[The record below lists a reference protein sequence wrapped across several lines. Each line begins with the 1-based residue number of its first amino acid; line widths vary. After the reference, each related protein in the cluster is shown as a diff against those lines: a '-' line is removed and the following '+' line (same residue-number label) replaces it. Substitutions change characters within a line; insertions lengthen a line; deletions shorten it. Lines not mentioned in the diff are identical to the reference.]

1 MLIAL
6 MWVFIGMI
14 LMYEIILFQVT
25 IRDSVRLQILMA
37 KDGIGAKKVASVIG
51 GSMGEYI

>member
-1 MLIAL
+1 MWLFLETGLIY
-6 MWVFIGMI
+6 GHEI
-14 LMYEIILFQVT
+14 LLFQVT

>member
-1 MLIAL
+1 
-6 MWVFIGMI
+6 
-14 LMYEIILFQVT
+14 MYEIILFQVT